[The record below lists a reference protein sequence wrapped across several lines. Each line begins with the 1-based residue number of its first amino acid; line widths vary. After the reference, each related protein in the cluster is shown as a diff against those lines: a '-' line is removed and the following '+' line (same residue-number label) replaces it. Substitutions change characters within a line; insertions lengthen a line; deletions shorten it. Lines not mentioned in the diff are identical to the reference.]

1 MWTVFKPQDVF
12 KGDNVYRRSKMT
24 TLVELDVNSSLLAVI
39 VRNQNVDFNNCR
51 TLEFKKT
58 KFLRIGDLIYKLSWP
73 TSKAALWLTWVTHKN
88 QCHVLQSLLL
98 KSGAWEHAAIN
109 FPGKWDDSDDLCALL
124 TKSEWSRPVCL
135 LRAHSSE
142 SCCLLC
148 EVLRHQVKRKHL
160 YLTLS
165 S

>member
-58 KFLRIGDLIYKLSWP
+58 KFLMIGDLIYKLS
-73 TSKAALWLTWVTHKN
+73 
-88 QCHVLQSLLL
+88 
-98 KSGAWEHAAIN
+98 
-109 FPGKWDDSDDLCALL
+109 
-124 TKSEWSRPVCL
+124 
-135 LRAHSSE
+135 
-142 SCCLLC
+142 
-148 EVLRHQVKRKHL
+148 
-160 YLTLS
+160 
-165 S
+165 